1 VAGMQAQE
9 PQART
14 LITSLSGILTKLAP
28 VARKIDFI
36 ESTAALKTFD
46 GKGWSNRQVTHFE
59 AP

>member
-1 VAGMQAQE
+1 
-9 PQART
+9 
-14 LITSLSGILTKLAP
+14 LTKLAP

-46 GKGWSNRQVTHFE
+46 GKGWSIRQVTHFE